1 MQTMTGLYGFETAD
15 SKDTKVRFV
24 LIVFL
29 ERLIVL
35 RVAVPRKF
43 LFAEASKGLRSIA
56 VEVVAGAWK
65 S

>member
-1 MQTMTGLYGFETAD
+1 MTGMYGFETAD

-24 LIVFL
+24 SIVFL
-29 ERLIVL
+29 ERLIAL
-35 RVAVPRKF
+35 RVADPSKI
-43 LFAEASKGLRSIA
+43 LSSEASKGLRSIA

>member
-1 MQTMTGLYGFETAD
+1 MTGLYAFETAD

-24 LIVFL
+24 SIVFL

-35 RVAVPRKF
+35 REAVPRKI
-43 LFAEASKGLRSIA
+43 LSSEASKGLRSIA

>member
-1 MQTMTGLYGFETAD
+1 MTGMYVFETDD

-35 RVAVPRKF
+35 RVAVPRKI
-43 LFAEASKGLRSIA
+43 LSSEASKGLRSIA

>member
-1 MQTMTGLYGFETAD
+1 MTGMYGFETAD

-24 LIVFL
+24 SIVFL

-35 RVAVPRKF
+35 RVAVPREI
-43 LFAEASKGLRSIA
+43 LSSEASKGLRSIA

>member
-1 MQTMTGLYGFETAD
+1 MTGMYGFETAD

-24 LIVFL
+24 SIVFL

-35 RVAVPRKF
+35 RVAVPRRI
-43 LFAEASKGLRSIA
+43 LSSEASKGLRSIA